1 MTDFLLKQIKKR
13 GRVIR
18 YLVSGGTATAANLI
32 FLYVLTDGLGL
43 WYLFSAILAFIGSFL
58 ISFFLQKLWT
68 FQDKDKEQTKRQ
80 LILSLLLALLNLAG
94 NTFLMYLLVDFLGIW
109 YMLAQ
114 AIVSALIAFWNYNV
128 FRIFIFKPVKA
139 VNE

>member
-1 MTDFLLKQIKKR
+1 
-13 GRVIR
+13 
-18 YLVSGGTATAANLI
+18 
-32 FLYVLTDGLGL
+32 
-43 WYLFSAILAFIGSFL
+43 
-58 ISFFLQKLWT
+58 
-68 FQDKDKEQTKRQ
+68 
-80 LILSLLLALLNLAG
+80 LLLALLNLAG